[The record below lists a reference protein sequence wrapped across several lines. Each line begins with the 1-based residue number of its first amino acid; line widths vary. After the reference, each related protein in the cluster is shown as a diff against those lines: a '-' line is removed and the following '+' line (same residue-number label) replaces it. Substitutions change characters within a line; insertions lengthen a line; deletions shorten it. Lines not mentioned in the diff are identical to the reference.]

1 MNKLIILFFLAFF
14 PILYSN
20 TVLGDSYHD
29 SPESYVGSI
38 AKETLN
44 ALNISEEENDKKIEI
59 ISQIFLSNLA
69 IKEISLFVL
78 GPYRRNLKED
88 QKKEYFK
95 ILKNFI
101 SEIYSVRLAS
111 YPSGKF
117 KILSTSDSGRSGII
131 VKTLIEF
138 SDNPNPTK
146 IDWRLIKKRNGEF
159 KIFDIR
165 VVGVWMAQ
173 EQRSTFTSF
182 LSKNNGNIDNLIDR
196 IKSQLKKEG

>member
-1 MNKLIILFFLAFF
+1 MNKLILIFCLTFF
-14 PILYSN
+14 PIIYSIPI
-20 TVLGDSYHD
+20 LGDNYYD
-29 SPESYVGSI
+29 NPESYVSSI
-38 AKETLN
+38 AQETLN
-44 ALNISEEENDKKIEI
+44 ALNLPEEEIDKKVEI

-78 GPYRRNLKED
+78 GPYRRSLKEE
-88 QKKEYFK
+88 QRKEYFEL
-95 ILKNFI
+95 LKNFI

-111 YPSGKF
+111 FPSGKF
-117 KILSTSDSGRSGII
+117 KILNTSDSGRSGII

-138 SDNPNPTK
+138 LDDPNPTK
-146 IDWRLIKKRNGEF
+146 IDWRIIKKKNGEY

-165 VVGVWMAQ
+165 VIGVWMAQ

-196 IKSQLKKEG
+196 IKSQLRKES

>member
-20 TVLGDSYHD
+20 TILGDSYHD

>member
-1 MNKLIILFFLAFF
+1 MNKLILLFFLTFF

-20 TVLGDSYHD
+20 TILGDSYHD

-78 GPYRRNLKED
+78 GPYRRSLKEE
-88 QKKEYFK
+88 QRKEYFEL
-95 ILKNFI
+95 LKNFI

-146 IDWRLIKKRNGEF
+146 IDWRLIKKKNGEF

>member
-1 MNKLIILFFLAFF
+1 MNKLILLFFLAFF

>member
-1 MNKLIILFFLAFF
+1 MNKLILLFFLAFF

-20 TVLGDSYHD
+20 TILGDSYHD

>member
-1 MNKLIILFFLAFF
+1 MNKLILIFCLTFF
-14 PILYSN
+14 PIFYSN
-20 TVLGDSYHD
+20 SILGDSYYD

-38 AKETLN
+38 AQETLY
-44 ALNISEEENDKKIEI
+44 ALNMPEEEIDKKIEI
-59 ISQIFLSNLA
+59 ISNIFLSNLA

-78 GPYRRNLKED
+78 GPYRRNLKEE
-88 QKKEYFK
+88 QKKEYFNL
-95 ILKNFI
+95 LKKFI

-117 KILSTSDSGRSGII
+117 KILSTTDSGRSGII

-138 SDNPNPTK
+138 LNDPNPTK
-146 IDWRLIKKRNGEF
+146 IDWRVIKSKNGRF

-182 LSKNNGNIDNLIDR
+182 LSKNNGNIDNLIIK
-196 IKSQLKKEG
+196 IKSQLRKNN